1 MKKITLQE
9 LWEDYLP
16 DIVSFTMDTD
26 ISKNTDQERPP
37 EESCLKE
44 ILSNDVEIQYAV
56 LSELAEQAAV
66 HRHDPTT
73 VCSFASNIFAGSQTD
88 KADYE
93 KKLRGIFKVVSHL
106 YDAAKDEVVGWSVL
120 HTNPQAVSQMLEL
133 QRDGKLDWSAA
144 HFLPPDAESL
154 QYTESAA
161 YIAEYKGKTDA
172 DLLRQMQEST
182 FYRSIKKAISKQK
195 AAFFM
200 ANGFL
205 PEELEDDPYIQTLFA
220 LGHKVYIPVYK
231 EDNNLIVVVA

>member
-16 DIVSFTMDTD
+16 YIVSFTMDTD
-26 ISKNTDQERPP
+26 ISKNTDQERLP

-93 KKLRGIFKVVSHL
+93 KK
-106 YDAAKDEVVGWSVL
+106 
-120 HTNPQAVSQMLEL
+120 
-133 QRDGKLDWSAA
+133 
-144 HFLPPDAESL
+144 
-154 QYTESAA
+154 TE
-161 YIAEYKGKTDA
+161 
-172 DLLRQMQEST
+172 R
-182 FYRSIKKAISKQK
+182 
-195 AAFFM
+195 
-200 ANGFL
+200 
-205 PEELEDDPYIQTLFA
+205 
-220 LGHKVYIPVYK
+220 
-231 EDNNLIVVVA
+231 NL

>member
-16 DIVSFTMDTD
+16 DIVSFTVDTD
-26 ISKNTDQERPP
+26 IRKNTDQERPL

-44 ILSNDVEIQYAV
+44 ILSNDVEIQYAIM
-56 LSELAEQAAV
+56 SELAEQAAV
-66 HRHDPTT
+66 HKHDPTT
-73 VCSFASNIFAGSQTD
+73 VCSFASNIFADSQTD
-88 KADYE
+88 KAEYE
-93 KKLRGIFKVVSHL
+93 KKLRGIFKVVSCL
-106 YDAAKDEVVGWSVL
+106 YDASKAETVGWSVL
-120 HTNPQAVSQMLEL
+120 HTNPQAVSQMREL
-133 QRDGKLDWSAA
+133 QRDGKLEWSAA
-144 HFLPPDAESL
+144 HFLPPDAEPM

-161 YIAEYKGKTDA
+161 YIAEYKGKTEP

-205 PEELEDDPYIQTLFA
+205 PEELDDDPYIQTLLA
-220 LGHKVYIPVYK
+220 LGYKVYIPVYK
-231 EDNNLIVVVA
+231 EDNNLMVVVA